1 MATKGSGHR
10 AEMNATLRTTCS
22 SCGKSIPTETG
33 NAHPLDEAVRRET
46 YGLVG
51 RRAGRTAILAA
62 CAACH
67 DAGWRPAP
75 LRDRSPRALP
85 SQEARR

>member
-1 MATKGSGHR
+1 MAPKGSAHR
-10 AEMNATLRTTCS
+10 AEMNPTLRTRCV

-33 NAHPLDEAVRRET
+33 SAHPLDEAVRRET

-51 RRAGRTAILAA
+51 SRAGKKTIFAT

-67 DAGWRPAP
+67 DAGWRPEP
-75 LRDRSPRALP
+75 FLEYLERGYERPPVQR
-85 SQEARR
+85 

>member
-1 MATKGSGHR
+1 MATKGSAHR
-10 AEMNATLRTTCS
+10 AEMNTTLRTTCAH
-22 SCGKSIPTETG
+22 CGKSIPTETG
-33 NAHPLDEAVRRET
+33 NAHPLDEAVPRET

-51 RRAGRTAILAA
+51 LGAGRKTIFAA

-75 LRDRSPRALP
+75 FVLHAARGPQRP
-85 SQEARR
+85 EARR

>member
-1 MATKGSGHR
+1 MATKGSAHR
-10 AEMNATLRTTCS
+10 AEMNTTLRTSCTC
-22 SCGKSIPTETG
+22 CGKSIPTETG
-33 NAHPLDEAVRRET
+33 NAHPLDEALRRET

-51 RRAGRTAILAA
+51 NRAGRKTIFAA

-75 LRDRSPRALP
+75 FLLHDARA
-85 SQEARR
+85 ARRAEVLR

>member
-1 MATKGSGHR
+1 MATRGSAHR
-10 AEMNATLRTTCS
+10 AEMNTTLRTRCTC
-22 SCGKSIPTETG
+22 CGKSIPTETG
-33 NAHPLDEAVRRET
+33 NAHPLDEALRRET

-51 RRAGRTAILAA
+51 NGAGRKTIFAA

-75 LRDRSPRALP
+75 FFPDVARAARGTGVLR
-85 SQEARR
+85 

>member
-1 MATKGSGHR
+1 MATKGSAHR
-10 AEMNATLRTTCS
+10 AEMNTTLRTSCTC
-22 SCGKSIPTETG
+22 CGKSIPTETG

-46 YGLVG
+46 WGLVG
-51 RRAGRTAILAA
+51 DRSGRKTIFAV

-75 LRDRSPRALP
+75 YSPEDARA
-85 SQEARR
+85 ARRVLR